1 MATALRPAA
10 SGIVLMSAST
20 SAPCTILARRARP
33 GSLSPYLTRIDS
45 KEQRPSTCPSSA
57 PSTSNGVASF
67 SFATRPTS
75 RGSTYRNSASASMK
89 RRTSQGHA
97 IRSTAAFLRVTHRM
111 VLCLLALLR
120 QPDRLLR
127 ASASSRLEVV
137 AFDRAGQSA
146 PQNRDLAPKAGLV
159 DRPARQAFGRL
170 AKLFVLL
177 LAVLTHPSPDVALLC
192 LRELCDW
199 EHVGVP
205 AALDNVLGDPV
216 ELLQQVLAVR
226 QDHSAGREVHRAQP
240 LQAAPRCHP
249 RGARSRRQA
258 PRQPQPPRALIRRV
272 HQPFH
277 ATTGPGERTS
287 TYHAP

>member
-33 GSLSPYLTRIDS
+33 GSSSPYLTRIDS

-89 RRTSQGHA
+89 RRTSHGHA

-127 ASASSRLEVV
+127 A
-137 AFDRAGQSA
+137 
-146 PQNRDLAPKAGLV
+146 
-159 DRPARQAFGRL
+159 
-170 AKLFVLL
+170 
-177 LAVLTHPSPDVALLC
+177 
-192 LRELCDW
+192 
-199 EHVGVP
+199 
-205 AALDNVLGDPV
+205 
-216 ELLQQVLAVR
+216 
-226 QDHSAGREVHRAQP
+226 QP
-240 LQAAPRCHP
+240 LKAAPRCHP
-249 RGARSRRQA
+249 RGARSRRQP
-258 PRQPQPPRALIRRV
+258 PRQ
-272 HQPFH
+272 HQPSRVLH
-277 ATTGPGERTS
+277 LRVQHTLQATYVASEAFKT
-287 TYHAP
+287 